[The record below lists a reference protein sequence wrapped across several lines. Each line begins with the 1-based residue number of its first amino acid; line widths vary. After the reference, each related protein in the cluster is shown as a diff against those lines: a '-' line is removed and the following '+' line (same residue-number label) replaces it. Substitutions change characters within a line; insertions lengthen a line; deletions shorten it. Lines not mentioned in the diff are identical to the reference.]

1 MPCAVS
7 SCRAR
12 INSDKS
18 SWTRAP
24 SPRPAELGPSGLA
37 VPGGGVAGGS
47 RFGAADGGALGE
59 LAPPGARLLG
69 GGGRWLS
76 LGVVLGLGRN
86 GGGLGRNGGGGGP
99 GIECETDG
107 ELRSGGGGGVRGGGG
122 ATSPFSPLFG
132 RGGRVAGRGAG
143 PHGRAKTSGG
153 EATLV
158 AEVSLSLGFRG
169 SSPIR
174 SPESVRPSIAQI
186 ALGLGSA
193 PEPGLAS
200 GLTLLN
206 PSPPLI
212 FTLRAQIAS

>member
-1 MPCAVS
+1 M
-7 SCRAR
+7 
-12 INSDKS
+12 
-18 SWTRAP
+18 
-24 SPRPAELGPSGLA
+24 
-37 VPGGGVAGGS
+37 PGGGVAGGS

-59 LAPPGARLLG
+59 LAPPGARLL
-69 GGGRWLS
+69 
-76 LGVVLGLGRN
+76 
-86 GGGLGRNGGGGGP
+86 GGGGGP

-143 PHGRAKTSGG
+143 PHGRAKTTGG

-174 SPESVRPSIAQI
+174 SPESVAPSIAQI
-186 ALGLGSA
+186 ALQLGLG
-193 PEPGLAS
+193 
-200 GLTLLN
+200 T
-206 PSPPLI
+206 
-212 FTLRAQIAS
+212 